1 MLKSIEKIK
10 GLGVYQS
17 YNKPAGTQDFGIKN
31 LIYGWNYSGKTTF
44 SRLFAQIENKSAN
57 PDLSG
62 CEFTI
67 TTADDSINEKNFG
80 GCSLSVRVFNSDF
93 VRTNL

>member
-31 LIYGWNYSGKTTF
+31 LIYGWNYSGKTTL
-44 SRLFAQIENKSAN
+44 SRLFAQLEAKSAGN
-57 PDLSG
+57 PPTKRARSEV
-62 CEFTI
+62 EFST
-67 TTADDSINEKNFG
+67 
-80 GCSLSVRVFNSDF
+80 
-93 VRTNL
+93 